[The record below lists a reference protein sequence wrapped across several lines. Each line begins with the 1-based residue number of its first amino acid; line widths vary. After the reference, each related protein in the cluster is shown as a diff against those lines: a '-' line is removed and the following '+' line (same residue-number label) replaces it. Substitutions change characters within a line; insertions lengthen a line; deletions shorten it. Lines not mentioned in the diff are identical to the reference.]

1 MHGAQHT
8 CVDSQDTPC
17 ILLHR
22 VGPLGE
28 LKEVARG
35 KIINPLIRDLHHSQ
49 MSEGVMKVE
58 VCEVLP
64 EFRDI
69 DPQMQPWGA
78 EEHMKL
84 GVCPKWMLEW
94 PKTQIRLGDVLH
106 GYRRTGGAT
115 SKPRPKVVRPP
126 PRSQK
131 QRVDEPAPQ
140 AAVATTTG
148 RKLPPVAPTTGRKL
162 PPLVTATNR
171 HKLLLGTSSSQQ
183 SKVSSEVPDFPDF
196 SNSPQP
202 TNEHAI
208 AYV

>member
-1 MHGAQHT
+1 M
-8 CVDSQDTPC
+8 
-17 ILLHR
+17 
-22 VGPLGE
+22 
-28 LKEVARG
+28 KEVARG

-58 VCEVLP
+58 VREVLP

-69 DPQMQPWGA
+69 EPPTQPRGA

-106 GYRRTGGAT
+106 GYRRTGGDT
-115 SKPRPKVVRPP
+115 SKPWPKVVRPP
-126 PRSQK
+126 PRSQM

-140 AAVATTTG
+140 AAVATTTGRKVPPVAPTTG

-171 HKLLLGTSSSQQ
+171 HKLLLATSSSQQ
-183 SKVSSEVPDFPDF
+183 SKVSSEEPDFPDF

-208 AYV
+208 VYV